1 MGWSLRL
8 FATGDNAGDLGA
20 AFDASPN
27 AYVLLRP
34 ADLTIVAA
42 NQAYLDAVSVTRD
55 QIVGKPM
62 FESFD
67 SGSGSDAPENIRQ
80 VRTSLERARDLRQ
93 RDHLAAVRLS
103 LLRPG
108 ADGRPVY
115 EERLWSATHT
125 PVLNRDGEVVLLLQ
139 HTTDVTDL
147 EAARD
152 ETNGHPGPSR
162 TAVGGQVLKRAQQ
175 VQESNRRLEAERN
188 RIVEMIMQAP
198 GFMAL
203 LTGPE
208 HRFEILNAAYHR
220 LVGGRDIV
228 GKPISQALPEL
239 GDQGFFDILD
249 TVFSTGEPF
258 EGRQS
263 RVQLQTGPNRL
274 LENLYLNFVY
284 QPIRDSSGA
293 VAGILVQGYD
303 VTDSVRAAERQK
315 LMIDELNHRV
325 KNTLATVQSIAVQTA
340 RSHGDPAT
348 FAEAFQ
354 SRILSLSHTHDL
366 LTRSHWEGADLRAIL
381 NHEIEAHGIAR
392 VSLNGPPVAL
402 EPAMALSLGMIFHE
416 LATNAAKYGA
426 LSQADGR
433 VLVDWSVT
441 DQRERVL
448 HISWREAGGP
458 PVIEPSRRGFG
469 SRLIQRNVRHDLA
482 GEIDLVYAPSGLTA
496 ELTVPLDGRQT
507 G

>member
-67 SGSGSDAPENIRQ
+67 SGSGSDAPENVRQ

-93 RDHLAAVRLS
+93 RDHLAAVRFS

-274 LENLYLNFVY
+274 MENLYLNFVY

-340 RSHGDPAT
+340 RSH
-348 FAEAFQ
+348 
-354 SRILSLSHTHDL
+354 LSL
-366 LTRSHWEGADLRAIL
+366 I
-381 NHEIEAHGIAR
+381 
-392 VSLNGPPVAL
+392 
-402 EPAMALSLGMIFHE
+402 
-416 LATNAAKYGA
+416 
-426 LSQADGR
+426 
-433 VLVDWSVT
+433 
-441 DQRERVL
+441 
-448 HISWREAGGP
+448 HI
-458 PVIEPSRRGFG
+458 
-469 SRLIQRNVRHDLA
+469 
-482 GEIDLVYAPSGLTA
+482 
-496 ELTVPLDGRQT
+496 
-507 G
+507 